1 MRSVLSQDYRHIE
14 YIIVDGGST
23 DGALDI
29 VNRCADNTVKVIS
42 ESDDGIYDAMNK
54 GIKLSSGDV
63 IAILNSDDV
72 YINDTVVSEMLDVI
86 AAGNLDA
93 AYADLVYV
101 DRENLDKVVRY
112 WRSGPYKK
120 GAFYYGWVPPHPTF
134 FCKRELFERYGSFR
148 VDYKIAADFELML
161 RFIEK
166 HQVKIGYLPIPIVKM
181 RTGGKASILQ
191 GIIRGNREIV
201 RSFRLNNLRLSPWFF
216 VLKPITKISQLFARP
231 GKLNN
236 RNANL

>member
-1 MRSVLSQDYRHIE
+1 MKTSIITVCFNSAATVEDTIRSVLSQDYRHIE

-72 YINDTVVSEMLDVI
+72 YINDTVVSEMLDFI

-93 AYADLVYV
+93 AYADLMYV

-112 WRSGPYKK
+112 WKAGPYKK

-166 HQVKIGYLPIPIVKM
+166 HQVKIGYLPRPIVKM

-216 VLKPITKISQLFARP
+216 VLIGF
-231 GKLNN
+231 
-236 RNANL
+236 